1 MDMPYQSLTI
11 RTSSPGK
18 VGNARVYTQLPSF
31 WNDLSRKQP
40 GHTQSS
46 SRYDG
51 TMGAGLQ
58 AGLERAYLRLQLH
71 GKIDGVCYEAFRVS
85 GVMQCA
91 RLGDI
96 GARHNLYLRTQ

>member
-11 RTSSPGK
+11 RTSST
-18 VGNARVYTQLPSF
+18 RERRES
-31 WNDLSRKQP
+31 
-40 GHTQSS
+40 QSVHPAS
-46 SRYDG
+46 LILEWPEQEATRTYAIEQTYDG
-51 TMGAGLQ
+51 TMGVRLPAGLD
-58 AGLERAYLRLQLH
+58 RAYFRLQLN

-91 RLGDI
+91 RLCDI

>member
-1 MDMPYQSLTI
+1 M
-11 RTSSPGK
+11 
-18 VGNARVYTQLPSF
+18 YTQHCSF
-31 WNDLSRKQP
+31 WNGLDRKQP

-51 TMGAGLQ
+51 TRGVGLPAGLD
-58 AGLERAYLRLQLH
+58 RAYFRLQLN

-91 RLGDI
+91 RLCDI
-96 GARHNLYLRTQ
+96 GTRHDLYLRTQ